1 MVDTERLTWPVKRRD
16 DFIRIVVYIALAT
29 VFIFIID
36 IITPLGVMIWILY
49 LIPLFLTV
57 YLSWKYAPVVMTG
70 VFILLMAASLFLSPR
85 DISIEYALLDRAFF
99 AMILV
104 IASIFIEEYVSN
116 VEGLALSE
124 ERYRHLIE
132 WSPEGIIVYRQ
143 GGIAYVNPVG
153 IRFLG
158 ADRGEDLMGR
168 DIIDMIDPAWQAIFQ
183 ERVAQAALGA
193 QMNID
198 NVRLIG
204 QDGSHVAVGMSL
216 APVVWNKGTAIQIV
230 MRNACGRE
238 DSKGD

>member
-1 MVDTERLTWPVKRRD
+1 MADTGRLTWPVQRRG
-16 DFIRIVVYIALAT
+16 DFIRIVAYIALAT
-29 VFIFIID
+29 AFIFFID

-85 DISIEYALLDRAFF
+85 DISIEYALLNRAFF

-116 VEGLALSE
+116 VEDLTLSE
-124 ERYRHLIE
+124 EHYRHLIE

-168 DIIDMIDPAWQAIFQ
+168 DIIDMIDPEGQAIFR
-183 ERVAQAALGA
+183 ERVAQATLGA

-198 NVRLIG
+198 NVRLIR
-204 QDGSHVAVGMSL
+204 QDGSHVTVGMSL
-216 APVVWNKGTAIQIV
+216 APVFWDKGTAVQIV
-230 MRNACGRE
+230 MRNGRK
-238 DSKGD
+238 DT